1 MDRRQSLWL
10 GGAGVAAAALGVWWG
25 SRRLSLDPA
34 SGADSAPAGFWQL
47 RFAQPQGG
55 ELALADF
62 KGRPLLLNFW
72 ATWCPPCIRELPD
85 LNRFHETLG
94 PKGWQVVGI
103 AVDGPTPVR
112 EFLTRMPLS
121 FPIALAGLE
130 GTDLSRSL
138 GNSSGALPFTVVF
151 DAQGRIKHRKLGAT
165 NQDELAQWASS
176 T

>member
-25 SRRLSLDPA
+25 GRRLSLDPA

-121 FPIALAGLE
+121 FPIGLAGLE